1 MTPEQIVRL
10 MYRARTDPSAVE
22 VLHDVLL
29 ENSAQYRSRVELA
42 QRLAEE
48 DFANGR
54 PLSQSMSFVVVDPK
68 KFTEGFTRSGKRSYE
83 RSGYKMLAEHPFVMV
98 LEWTE
103 VRRIPRYP
111 FTIPTRDGWKRA
123 IITHVARRF

>member
-54 PLSQSMSFVVVDPK
+54 PL
-68 KFTEGFTRSGKRSYE
+68 
-83 RSGYKMLAEHPFVMV
+83 
-98 LEWTE
+98 
-103 VRRIPRYP
+103 
-111 FTIPTRDGWKRA
+111 
-123 IITHVARRF
+123 